1 MENHIDLILLNGR
14 IYTVNDKTP
23 WIEALA
29 CHRGRIVAMGCTSE
43 IKNLASDHTQ
53 IIDLQ
58 GAFACP
64 GFNDAHV
71 DFYRGGLSLESVDLR
86 ECNSKDAFIEKLAL
100 YVQDIK
106 PGRWI
111 LEGNWNHENWPEAVL
126 PDKSLID
133 AFTKDI
139 PVCICRSDEHVS
151 LANTCAL
158 RLAGITSDSPNP
170 AGGEIVKDSAT
181 GEPTGILIDTAQNLV
196 YNVIPEPLPEELM
209 TTIRG
214 ALRHAASWGITSIQ
228 DNTSRAVLKI
238 YQQLLREGELTVRVN
253 AWRPISTTDAF
264 DKIGIEQAFGN
275 DMLRIGVGKIF
286 ADGSMGAGSAL
297 FFDPYTDNPA
307 TTGIAIYP
315 EEELTD
321 LIVRA
326 DAAGLQCAV
335 HAIGDR
341 ANHLVLK
348 GFERAYQRNSERDRR
363 HRIEHLQV
371 IQPDDLDLVSKMGII
386 ASVQP
391 SHFLDDIPWAEQR
404 IGSKRVRQ
412 LYLWQTLIHRGIRMA
427 FGTDWPVTSI
437 SPLRTI
443 YSAVTRSMP
452 GSGAVNSEHSGEKI
466 SLKDAIACQTL
477 GSAFAEYTERDK
489 GTLEVGKL
497 ADIAVLSKNLFE
509 ISPEEILDTSVEYTI
524 MGGRITYQ
532 SQDNGH

>member
-1 MENHIDLILLNGR
+1 MENHMDLILLNGR
-14 IYTVNDKTP
+14 IYTVNDKRP

-29 CHRGRIVAMGCTSE
+29 CHRGRIVATGNTSE
-43 IKNLASDHTQ
+43 IQSLASDHTE

-86 ECNSKDAFIEKLAL
+86 ECQSRGAFVEKLAL
-100 YVQDIK
+100 YVQNIK
-106 PGRWI
+106 PGKWI
-111 LEGNWNHENWPEAVL
+111 LEGNWNHENWPEATL

-133 AFTKDI
+133 GFTKDI

-170 AGGEIVKDSAT
+170 GGGEIVKDPET

-196 YNVIPEPLPEELM
+196 YDVIPDPLPGEVM

-214 ALRHAASWGITSIQ
+214 ALKHAARWGITSIQ
-228 DNTSRAVLKI
+228 DNTSTAVLKI
-238 YQQLLREGELTVRVN
+238 YQQLLREGGLTVRVN

-264 DKIGIEQAFGN
+264 EKIGIEQAFGN

-297 FFDPYTDNPA
+297 FFDAYTDNPE
-307 TTGIAIYP
+307 TSGIAIYP
-315 EEELTD
+315 EEELVD

-326 DAAGLQCAV
+326 DAAGLQCSV

-341 ANHLVLK
+341 ANHLVLN
-348 GFERAYQRNSERDRR
+348 GFERAYQRNPQRDRR

-371 IQPDDLDLVSKMGII
+371 IQPEDLDRVRRLGII

-404 IGSKRVRQ
+404 IGSERVRQ
-412 LYLWQTLIHRGIRMA
+412 LYLWQTLINRGIRMA

-443 YSAVTRSMP
+443 YAAVTRKVP
-452 GSGAVNSEHSGEKI
+452 ETGARQDEYSGERI
-466 SLKDAIACQTL
+466 SLKNAIACQTL
-477 GSAFAEYTERDK
+477 APAFAEYAEREK
-489 GTLEVGKL
+489 GTIEVGKL
-497 ADIAVLSKNLFE
+497 ADIVVLSKNLFE
-509 ISPEEILDTSVEYTI
+509 VSPEEFLDTSVGYTI

-532 SQDNGH
+532 SQGHGH